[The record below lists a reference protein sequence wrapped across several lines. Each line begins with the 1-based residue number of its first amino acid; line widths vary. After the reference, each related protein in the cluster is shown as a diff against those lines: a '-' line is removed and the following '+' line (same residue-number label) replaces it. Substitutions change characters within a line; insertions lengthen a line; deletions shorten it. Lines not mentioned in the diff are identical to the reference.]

1 MAAGAPTPQGV
12 IQWADLCLPH
22 VSTCRPFGLGLQ
34 PVDAFRSSPAA
45 RSAGPYFAPRTPVM
59 YEEFYGLG
67 GRPFD
72 LTPDPRFLLLTPK
85 HREALSL
92 VQYLLSGGPGL
103 ALLIGEAGT
112 GKTTLLR
119 AALQHPRRDGDCV
132 VTLDNPTLTRDEF
145 FEFLGDGFHL
155 GGTAGGSKT
164 RVLRELTQALTERG
178 RAGAVSVL
186 VVDEAQRLSNEQH
199 AHRSRPAPFGQGLGQ
214 LAQHPRLRAA
224 GRPAEMEPVAQELE
238 EFVARE
244 GRIVQGDDAVP
255 VAPRM
260 LEGRPQQRGLARA
273 RLPDEQRQARA
284 AREEVLHE
292 AERLAVLRREQKES
306 GVRGQVERTT
316 PQAIELLVHDW
327 SPRCK
332 VRSSRP
338 RGRRRPERVNW
349 LQSEAEG
356 PAGRDMWKTQVCP
369 LDDSLW
375 RRRAGRHSD
384 RS

>member
-1 MAAGAPTPQGV
+1 MAAGAPTPQEV

-155 GGTAGGSKT
+155 GGTVGGSKT

-178 RAGAVSVL
+178 RAGAVSAL
-186 VVDEAQRLSNEQH
+186 VVDEAQSLSNELLEDI
-199 AHRSRPAPFGQGLGQ
+199 RL
-214 LAQHPRLRAA
+214 LANIEPLSLPETAEYIA
-224 GRPAEMEPVAQELE
+224 GRLQIVGGD
-238 EFVARE
+238 VARTFT
-244 GRIVQGDDAVP
+244 GAAVKA
-255 VAPRM
+255 VFTHARGIPRTVSVICENA
-260 LEGRPQQRGLARA
+260 LITGFAV
-273 RLPDEQRQARA
+273 A
-284 AREEVLHE
+284 ARPIDRDVVGEVC
-292 AERLAVLRREQKES
+292 RDLA
-306 GVRGQVERTT
+306 
-316 PQAIELLVHDW
+316 
-327 SPRCK
+327 
-332 VRSSRP
+332 
-338 RGRRRPERVNW
+338 
-349 LQSEAEG
+349 LQPG
-356 PAGRDMWKTQVCP
+356 
-369 LDDSLW
+369 
-375 RRRAGRHSD
+375 
-384 RS
+384 